1 MVYRF
6 TERQFKNEIYYIIML
21 KSYDEEGNEIV
32 ESSCILDSDYNIIK
46 GNLFSGRKHLSEEEF
61 NIIKGTYSKG
71 SITEKY
77 SYETE
82 NGEGRTLVCMY
93 PVMSDADYY
102 SVMEK
107 TDRIWLWR
115 CL

>member
-1 MVYRF
+1 
-6 TERQFKNEIYYIIML
+6 ML

-46 GNLFSGRKHLSEEEF
+46 GNLFSGREHLSEEEF

-77 SYETE
+77 SYKTE
-82 NGEGRTLVCMY
+82 NDEGRTLVCMY

-107 TDRIWLWR
+107 TDRIWLFAVPVVIAVI
-115 CL
+115 LLQA